1 MTLFGSMHGLPIG
14 IQDCECPTPCA
25 FAYSCFRWIR
35 SDSVSVYLNMGVDS
49 LMVGGTKVG
58 VIVLFGCGETLRP
71 VSLLCGHSR
80 RVTDI
85 MLAIE
90 PDKFFSVSEDGR
102 LVVWSTMDY
111 TCIAVHTRVCSFG
124 DIRLRECLWNLNWV
138 VLFSVGKCATIYD
151 MREGCVLARV
161 VIPGIVDFAAVG
173 ENSFVSISTSGTA
186 HWKLDEA
193 EGVFLLCD
201 SKEEMFD
208 IGVRKVASCAGVIS
222 IGVREIS
229 VGEGDDRMVMDLG
242 EKFESDDEIKDV
254 IWGKGNRCGV
264 VSKLG
269 VCLECDVDLDG
280 HTWSVVHEY
289 RPETAEWYLSHTYS
303 APNGFVL
310 TNKKHEVLIVRNG
323 RKLKFVPF
331 GAGSLS
337 ICPNEPCIRQTE
349 QEKAVDVKT
358 GEVFETPGIKIS
370 TIAARRSKMRTES
383 RTVITGGA
391 DGSMHIFQHGFS
403 AKRLDVLVC
412 PVHALVFLMLNDMNE
427 NILIIG
433 VDGSCSL
440 FTRAASLIPL
450 KTRMMRI
457 DAVYFVRS
465 NGAFILESEDMSLI
479 GYQSTNG
486 EIACSSCVLP
496 MGAQVIWRRTWFPSE
511 VDQVNVGNVNG
522 MFVTYRIF
530 DINSLFE
537 AEMDEE
543 QLNLLNDITQPTEY
557 QDCNHSIVLIGAHG
571 VKTFSYPGFSFSGR
585 LLYQLSPGTL
595 VRHLVVHRIIEWK
608 RVGRCEHAYLFKEL
622 LECENIQF
630 EFSDCL
636 PELLKLFVVAKPFI
650 KSLCARI
657 CIDFVHDLSAPW
669 IQRNTSP
676 LLHLTLEAMSID
688 QIFLL
693 ACVVV
698 RHPQF
703 VPATY
708 RKGLLEFLLNLVN
721 RQDPA
726 MLLADFLLIEA
737 LDEWS
742 NIAERERI
750 FEQILNGVLVNQ
762 STDVLMPFLARAINR
777 NPQSYFDVI
786 KQVIVHTLERK
797 DSAHLS
803 HQISFLA
810 GMSKYL
816 DEPTRITLL
825 LVSLSADQA
834 IFKCIPLL
842 DELILSHCTK
852 YHSISQCDDL
862 LLFGMKNGFVHLF
875 INSAERFAA
884 QIFDGPTDFVSISP
898 DCSAAIVCSSSCHQM
913 ATLSID
919 TKKGRFTKRKVQIVN
934 KATLPDIHPDQ
945 MLINWS
951 DPAHPVIESAPPPSV

>member
-1 MTLFGSMHGLPIG
+1 MQGLPIG

-25 FAYSCFRWIR
+25 FVYSCFRWIR

-124 DIRLRECLWNLNWV
+124 DIRLRECSWNLNWV
-138 VLFSVGKCATIYD
+138 VVFSVGKCATIYD
-151 MREGCVLARV
+151 MREGRVFARV
-161 VIPGIVDFAAVG
+161 VIPGLVDFAAVG
-173 ENSFVSISTSGTA
+173 ENSFVSISTTGTA
-186 HWKLDEA
+186 HWKLDEVD
-193 EGVFLLCD
+193 GVFLLSD
-201 SKEEMFD
+201 SKEEDFD
-208 IGVRKVASCAGVIS
+208 IGVRKVVSCAGVIS
-222 IGVREIS
+222 IGRQEIC
-229 VGEGDDRMVMDLG
+229 VGEGDHGMVMDFG
-242 EKFESDDEIKDV
+242 EIFENDDEIKDI
-254 IWGKGNRCGV
+254 IWAKGNRCGV

-269 VCLECDVDLDG
+269 VCLEFDVDLNG
-280 HTWSVVHEY
+280 QTWRIVHQY
-289 RPETAEWYLSHTYS
+289 HPETAEWYLTHTYS
-303 APNGFVL
+303 ALNGFVL
-310 TNKKHEVLIVRNG
+310 HNKKQEVLIVGNG
-323 RKLKFVPF
+323 RQLKFVPF
-331 GAGSLS
+331 GTDNMV
-337 ICPNEPCIRQTE
+337 ICPNDPWIRQTE

-383 RTVITGGA
+383 RTVMTGGV
-391 DGSMHIFQHGFS
+391 DGSMHIFQYGFS

-412 PVHALVFLMLNDMNE
+412 PVHAFVFIMLNDTNE

-486 EIACSSCVLP
+486 EIARSSCVLP
-496 MGAQVIWRRTWFPSE
+496 AGAQVIWRRIWFPSE
-511 VDQVNVGNVNG
+511 VNQVNVGNVNG

-537 AEMDEE
+537 AEMEEE

-557 QDCNHSIVLIGAHG
+557 ADCNHSIVLIGSHG
-571 VKTFSYPGFSFSGR
+571 VKTFSYPGFSLSGKI
-585 LLYQLSPGTL
+585 LYQLSPGTL
-595 VRHLVVHRIIEWK
+595 VRHLVVHRIIELK
-608 RVGRCEHAYLFKEL
+608 RSGHCEHAYLFKEL
-622 LECENIQF
+622 LESNNIQF

-657 CIDFVHDLSAPW
+657 CIDFVHDLSAAW
-669 IQRNTSP
+669 VQRNTSP
-676 LLHLTLEAMSID
+676 LLHLTLEAMTVD
-688 QIFLL
+688 QLFLL

-708 RKGLLEFLLNLVN
+708 RKGLLEFLLKLVN

-726 MLLADFLLIEA
+726 MVLADFLLIEA

-750 FEQILNGVLVNQ
+750 IEQILNGVLVNQ

-777 NPQSYFDVI
+777 NPQSYYDVI

-797 DSAHLS
+797 DSVHLS
-803 HQISFLA
+803 RQMSFLA

-816 DEPTRITLL
+816 DEPTRITLI

-862 LLFGMKNGFVHLF
+862 LLFGMSNGFVHLF
-875 INSAERFAA
+875 IKNIERFAA
-884 QIFDGPTDFVSISP
+884 QVFDGPIDFVSISP
-898 DCSAAIVCSSSCHQM
+898 DCSAAVICSSACHQM

-919 TKKGRFTKRKVQIVN
+919 AKKSRFTKPKVQIVS
-934 KATLPDIHPDQ
+934 KSTLPDIQPAQ

-951 DPAHPVIESAPPPSV
+951 DPAHPSVEPAPSPNV